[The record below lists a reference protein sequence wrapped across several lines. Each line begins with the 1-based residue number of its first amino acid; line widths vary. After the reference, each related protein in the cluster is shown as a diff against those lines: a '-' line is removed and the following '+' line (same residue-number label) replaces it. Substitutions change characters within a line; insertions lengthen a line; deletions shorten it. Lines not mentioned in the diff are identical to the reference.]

1 MEQKSSAMDSRASD
15 GNVGSSH
22 DLYLSGTN
30 PKKIR
35 LRLRHSRPD
44 EAVHIRVYY
53 GISNRVDA
61 YVDGKLVEPLA
72 SVTFESM
79 RKDFLLQI
87 WIPRIYTYTHGANY
101 YNRLTGFAEVILRGP
116 RPVDL
121 VISEVIELKIGL
133 AVTEE
138 EFFEKTGTDGLVRN
152 IALLMGI
159 PASRITIVGVG
170 SAQGIIDSR
179 RRLQENQGIELQIAI
194 DPEVIDAVTVPP
206 VRLTTT
212 RSTMTRQL
220 SRVMKMKMLLQPM
233 LGCLHLRMLRL
244 RLCQRKF
251 LKVTCL
257 HLLNNR
263 QS

>member
-1 MEQKSSAMDSRASD
+1 M
-15 GNVGSSH
+15 
-22 DLYLSGTN
+22 
-30 PKKIR
+30 
-35 LRLRHSRPD
+35 
-44 EAVHIRVYY
+44 
-53 GISNRVDA
+53 
-61 YVDGKLVEPLA
+61 EPLA

-79 RKDFLLQI
+79 RNGLSPPNLDPTNI
-87 WIPRIYTYTHGANY
+87 SYTHGANY

-159 PASRITIVGVG
+159 PASRIMIVGVG

-194 DPEVIDAVTVPP
+194 DPEGSI
-206 VRLTTT
+206 R
-212 RSTMTRQL
+212 
-220 SRVMKMKMLLQPM
+220 
-233 LGCLHLRMLRL
+233 
-244 RLCQRKF
+244 
-251 LKVTCL
+251 
-257 HLLNNR
+257 
-263 QS
+263 